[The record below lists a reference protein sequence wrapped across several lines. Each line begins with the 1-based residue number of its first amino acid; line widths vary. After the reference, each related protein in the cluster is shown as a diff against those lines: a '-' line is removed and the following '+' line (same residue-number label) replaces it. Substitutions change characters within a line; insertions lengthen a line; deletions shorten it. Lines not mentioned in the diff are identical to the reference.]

1 MKVGVIGGGLA
12 GLVAAYELARQE
24 CTVVLF
30 ESSDRLGGQVCTQY
44 DQGFVVDHGAEGY
57 ATGSRALQS
66 LLRDLELTDQAVR
79 QLSRRAYALQG
90 GKLDLLP
97 EGKAGLLM
105 GIQASGR
112 GGLMT
117 LRNGM
122 GELVARL
129 VDRLKGRVEIRR
141 GLAVRAIQP
150 AVSGR
155 GFRLRL
161 ADGSAASVDRAIAAI
176 PPAAL
181 APLLP
186 EPWQRALN
194 ELASLPTISSVSVSL
209 AYRRAAVGHP
219 LEAAGLVVLDGTR
232 DRPGFKACAFSSCK
246 FPGRAP
252 EGWVLLRAFFRPGT
266 GYPLDAPDQWWVA
279 RAEKAL
285 AACLQ
290 LRTRAA
296 FSWVARWESALPLWD
311 DRRLRAVGR
320 VRRALRAYGPVELAG
335 SAYHKSGLPG
345 AVRSAVLATRRLLS

>member
-1 MKVGVIGGGLA
+1 MRVGVVGGGLA
-12 GLVAAYELARQE
+12 GLVAAYELARRG
-24 CTVVLF
+24 CTVALF
-30 ESSDRLGGQVCTQY
+30 ECSDRLGGQVYTQY
-44 DQGFVVDHGAEGY
+44 DRGFVIDHGAEGY
-57 ATGSRALQS
+57 AAGTGMLQN
-66 LLRDLELTDQAVR
+66 LLWDLDLTDRSVK
-79 QLSRRAYALQG
+79 QLTRRVYALQR
-90 GKLDLLP
+90 GKLQPLP
-97 EGKAGLLM
+97 QGKAGLLM
-105 GIQASGR
+105 GIQASSR
-112 GGLMT
+112 GGLVS

-129 VDRLKGRVEIRR
+129 VDRLKDRVEIHT
-141 GLAVRAIQP
+141 GVAARAIRP
-150 AVSGR
+150 AAGEHGLS
-155 GFRLRL
+155 LLL
-161 ADGSAASVDRAIAAI
+161 ADGSAISVDRAVVAI

-186 EPWQRALN
+186 DPLQRALD

-209 AYRRAAVGHP
+209 AYRRTAVGHP
-219 LEAAGLVVLDGTR
+219 LDAAGLVALDGLR
-232 DRPGFKACAFSSCK
+232 DRPGFKACAFSSSK